1 MKLIWTYTMLLPKT
15 HFTNKTHPTTLGSDK
30 VYVAQILIRSS
41 PIKEFAIN
49 PHLVSADQ
57 DID

>member
-1 MKLIWTYTMLLPKT
+1 MLLPKT